1 MQSAHQQP
9 KIANAIPGTF
19 CRASDALSERARAVC
34 AVNMRWMPTG
44 TRLAVRGNYK
54 RFTTIVGR
62 EARALWFAIAS
73 HNVLKPRTHKH
84 TPTVIGAQS
93 MRYANGNRNF
103 EKRLMRGAK
112 LYARRAT
119 MYTFFSGQI
128 RDDINQQY
136 GIYYHRKHPSLY
148 FFFSQMPV
156 AMGIA
161 ARATTTTTI
170 KPNLRTTCAAES
182 NILHS

>member
-1 MQSAHQQP
+1 MHSRSAREQFVQSICAGWP
-9 KIANAIPGTF
+9 LARDSRCAN
-19 CRASDALSERARAVC
+19 C
-34 AVNMRWMPTG
+34 
-44 TRLAVRGNYK
+44 K

-93 MRYANGNRNF
+93 MRYADGNRNF

-148 FFFSQMPV
+148 FFFTNAGCYGYRRSCDHDHEDKAQL
-156 AMGIA
+156 AYYLRRGI
-161 ARATTTTTI
+161 
-170 KPNLRTTCAAES
+170 
-182 NILHS
+182 